1 MNFEEENI
9 HNNKKTDKTYISRPI
24 TTKDYK
30 PDGEGGV
37 LEEIKNIRIGSKVID
52 SKEQYT

>member
-37 LEEIKNIRIGSKVID
+37 LEEIKNIRIVSKVID